1 MLHFLTSFLM
11 LAIRVSQ
18 TANMFFIVIW
28 GPLKTNE
35 WVACFHTKIPTGCY
49 IDVHAPGLF
58 RTHLFSENS
67 SSALDYICISRHSS
81 IR

>member
-58 RTHLFSENS
+58 SVPSSESLFLELVREKRLLWARSN
-67 SSALDYICISRHSS
+67 
-81 IR
+81 